1 MARDIP
7 STDIDMF
14 SADSV
19 RNARAVDDGI
29 RELAPIV
36 RLERENI
43 VMLGRYEHVSKGL
56 VDWKAFSNTSR
67 PWHDPNSVR
76 PEILLTDD
84 PPRHTQVRAVIARA
98 LSPKAMKEMEDAF
111 RREAEILVDELMRHA
126 GEEIDAVS
134 GITARYVHTVL
145 PDLMGLPLEGREN
158 MTPFGN
164 AVWATMGPANELF
177 DAAMAGAGHSFEW
190 VDQACNRENIR
201 PDSLGGE
208 MYAAADRGEISR
220 ADAKLLTMT
229 ILSAGADTTVITM
242 GNALNAFARFPEQYQ
257 VLRDDPSLIR
267 NAFDETQRWDSPSRM
282 AGRIAMRDIPI
293 EDYVIPEGTRCGLMF
308 AAANRDPRKWEEPER
323 FDIRRDVRGQVGWG
337 QGIHMCVGKALA
349 QAEADALLGEIVKR
363 VARIEPMGEPEPW
376 MTTIGHGPINVPVRL
391 HAA

>member
-14 SADSV
+14 SAQSV
-19 RNARAVDDGI
+19 RNARRVDDGI
-29 RELAPIV
+29 RELAPV
-36 RLERENI
+36 VWLERENI
-43 VMLGRYEHVSKGL
+43 VMLGRYEHVAKGL

-98 LSPKAMKEMEDAF
+98 LSPRAMKEMEDAF
-111 RREAEILVDELMRHA
+111 RREAEVLVDELMTQPVL
-126 GEEIDAVS
+126 EFDAVS
-134 GITARYVHTVL
+134 GITARYVHKVL

-177 DAAMAGAGHSFEW
+177 DAAMAGAGNSFEW

-208 MYAAADRGEISR
+208 MYAAADRGEISQD
-220 ADAKLLTMT
+220 DAKLLTMT

-257 VLRDDPSLIR
+257 ILRDDPSLVR
-267 NAFDETQRWDSPSRM
+267 SAFDETQRWDSPSRM
-282 AGRIAMRDIPI
+282 AGRIAKQDIQI

-308 AAANRDPRKWEEPER
+308 AAANRDPRKWDEPER

-363 VARIEPMGEPEPW
+363 VARIEPAGKPEPW
-376 MTTIGHGPINVPVRL
+376 MTTIGHGPIKVPVRL
-391 HAA
+391 HRA